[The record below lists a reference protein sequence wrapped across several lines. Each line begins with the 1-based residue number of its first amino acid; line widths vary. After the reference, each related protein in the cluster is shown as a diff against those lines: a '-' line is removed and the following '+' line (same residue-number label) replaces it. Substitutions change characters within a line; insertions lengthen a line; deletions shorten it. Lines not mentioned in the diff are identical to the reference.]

1 MRGTARPIFQSEIRS
16 AGVRG
21 RFCARKFDAG
31 ACGNDFT
38 RGNSMRGR
46 AATICRQKKL
56 RRSRDA
62 TPQLYLITF
71 KKPFLFQREARYLL
85 AVQVNLAP

>member
-16 AGVRG
+16 AGVR
-21 RFCARKFDAG
+21 RLFADK
-31 ACGNDFT
+31 
-38 RGNSMRGR
+38 
-46 AATICRQKKL
+46 KKL